1 MIMAR
6 VDSLSEGEKIEI
18 PAAKIRKEID
28 STGAGDVFGV
38 IFGVEL
44 HAGKDIVD
52 AARIA
57 MWAAARVVEGPGMGN
72 LSPDL
77 ASQHRRPKPVLL

>member
-1 MIMAR
+1 MALTR
-6 VDSLSEGEKIEI
+6 GAKGVTLLSEGEKIKL
-18 PAAKIRKEID
+18 PAAQIRKEID

-38 IFGVEL
+38 IFGIEL

-57 MWAAARVVEGPGMGN
+57 MWAAARVVEGPGQGN
-72 LSPDL
+72 LSRAF
-77 ASQHRRPKPVLL
+77 ASRRRN

>member
-1 MIMAR
+1 LDEACR
-6 VDSLSEGEKIEI
+6 LVTLHEVGGEKIEL
-18 PAAKIRKEID
+18 PAVQICKKID

-38 IFGVEL
+38 IFGIEL

-57 MWAAARVVEGPGMGN
+57 MWTAAGVVEGTGMGN
-72 LSPDL
+72 LSRDL
-77 ASQHRRPKPVLL
+77 ASQHCN